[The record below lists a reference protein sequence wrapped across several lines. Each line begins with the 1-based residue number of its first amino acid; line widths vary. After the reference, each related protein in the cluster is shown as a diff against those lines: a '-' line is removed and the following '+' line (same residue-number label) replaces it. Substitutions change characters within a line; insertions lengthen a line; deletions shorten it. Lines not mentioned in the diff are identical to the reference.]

1 MIYLLLI
8 KMEPR
13 NSFANLI
20 LKSYNEVL
28 LNKHSLLYSSLQT
41 ELIISENVEFTVELR
56 LEIYFL
62 QLMVSH

>member
-8 KMEPR
+8 MMEPR

-28 LNKHSLLYSSLQT
+28 LSKHSLLYSSLQK
-41 ELIISENVEFTVELR
+41 ELIIS
-56 LEIYFL
+56 
-62 QLMVSH
+62 

>member
-41 ELIISENVEFTVELR
+41 EFIISENVEFTVELR